1 MFVNKLNERTAE
13 STFAV
18 AVGSMDANP
27 QDCEMFSG
35 NPQDMDASITNFK
48 SNQPFSDL
56 IDCDFFEDVSTAFVS
71 VYHAENPTGVT
82 P

>member
-13 STFAV
+13 SKFAV

-56 IDCDFFEDVSTAFVS
+56 IDCDFLRTYQRRLLVSIMQKIQRV
-71 VYHAENPTGVT
+71 
-82 P
+82 